1 MWKYKSSH
9 VTLSSKLENGL
20 CLASM
25 IFIFKY
31 LLTYRSSK
39 EDSQY
44 VGLSRNPALK
54 NIPLPTKVPFK
65 SPATLKSATVPRPLS
80 PRLTQ
85 QQSPPV
91 NLRYYRL
98 FRPELQ
104 AYKPVKHPISGFPPG
119 TSITTA
125 VARSAW
131 AAGFLAPWRFLAW
144 QDFWTGASYLKL
156 TPELARM
163 TSPL

>member
-1 MWKYKSSH
+1 
-9 VTLSSKLENGL
+9 
-20 CLASM
+20 M

-104 AYKPVKHPISGFPPG
+104 AYKPAEHPISGFPPG

-125 VARSAW
+125 VARSA
-131 AAGFLAPWRFLAW
+131 
-144 QDFWTGASYLKL
+144 
-156 TPELARM
+156 
-163 TSPL
+163 